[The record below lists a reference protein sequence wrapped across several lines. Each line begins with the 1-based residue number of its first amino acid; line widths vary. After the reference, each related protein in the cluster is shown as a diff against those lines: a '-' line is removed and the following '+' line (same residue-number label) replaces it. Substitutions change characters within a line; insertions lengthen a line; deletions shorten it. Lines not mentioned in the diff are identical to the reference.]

1 MDPMNDQRGAEP
13 LDEVGLLSE
22 PVRRRLYEFVIA
34 QAEASTR
41 DEVAGATGIS
51 RSLAA
56 YHLDKL
62 AKMGLL
68 DISYART
75 GGRSGPGAGRP
86 AKRYARSKREISV
99 TLPPRRYDL
108 FARIIATAADSVQAP
123 EFRDALSDAADR
135 EGELLGTEA
144 GDVMTALVA
153 AGYEPVTRETDEV
166 VLRNCPFHSVVHD
179 HAELACGLNH
189 AFVAGILQGAEE
201 DRDRAELC
209 PGAERCCV
217 VIHPSAPVADSE
229 PAAGDTAGD
238 QR

>member
-1 MDPMNDQRGAEP
+1 MDPISDQRGAEH
-13 LDEVGLLSE
+13 LDEVGLLAD

-34 QAEASTR
+34 QTEASTR
-41 DEVAGATGIS
+41 DEVAQATDIS

-62 AKMGLL
+62 ANIGLL

-75 GGRSGPGAGRP
+75 SGRSGPGSGRP
-86 AKRYARSKREISV
+86 AKRYARSRREISV

-108 FARIIATAADSVQAP
+108 LARIIASAADSVQAP
-123 EFRDALSDAADR
+123 EFRDALSGAADR
-135 EGELLGTEA
+135 EGELLGAET
-144 GDVMTALVA
+144 GDVTTALVA

-166 VLRNCPFHSVVHD
+166 VLRNCPFHSVVQD

-201 DRDRAELC
+201 DPGRAELC

-217 VIHPSAPVADSE
+217 LIHPSAHVADGE
-229 PAAGDTAGD
+229 PTVDDTAED
-238 QR
+238 Q